1 MEGPHYVVLVGDV
14 GTGKSTLVEK
24 ISGVSGRSSDGQES
38 FTTESMLFMSGDG
51 RLIVNDTPGS
61 NAMRDKLEH
70 NMQIAAALNWG
81 AVSRIFLVVKADTR
95 IDTTVD
101 QVRKYAEQLADL
113 DTDVLAVIVTHMDR
127 VAWTNRDFIPALS
140 GELGLDSVVFSGLE
154 RTGEQLVGDM
164 LGLCKTRFNLSVDDE
179 TFFRLFKIHNNNL
192 KILRSTKKEI
202 ELFKAIK
209 REFDRQRPTVEARYK
224 ADLLFEFQAFMSE
237 EISKA
242 QQRVANENNFT
253 FDGAGA
259 ANEAG
264 HIANMTK
271 QLRAILFDI
280 RMETLLEG
288 ASDHGVNELR
298 KCPNCGETWA
308 KIGRK

>member
-1 MEGPHYVVLVGDV
+1 MGEPHYTVLAGDV
-14 GTGKSTLVEK
+14 GTGKSTLAEM
-24 ISGVSGRSSDGQES
+24 ISGVSGRSSDGMES
-38 FTTESMLFMSGDG
+38 FTTESKLFRSGDG
-51 RLIVNDTPGS
+51 RMIVNDTPGA

-81 AVSRIFLVVKADTR
+81 PVSRIFLVVKADTR

-101 QVRKYAEQLADL
+101 HVRKYAEQLADL
-113 DTDVLAVIVTHMDR
+113 DSDVLAVIVTHMDG
-127 VAWTNRDFIPALS
+127 VAWTARDFTPALS
-140 GELGLDSVVFSGLE
+140 GELGLDTVIFSSPV
-154 RTGEQLVGDM
+154 RTGEQLLADM
-164 LGLCKTRFNLSVDDE
+164 LAVCRIRFNLSVDDE
-179 TFFRLFKIHNNNL
+179 TFFRLFKIHNNNM

-242 QQRVANENNFT
+242 QQRVASENNFT

-259 ANEAG
+259 ANETG
-264 HIANMTK
+264 HIANMTN
-271 QLRAILFDI
+271 QLRAILYDI
-280 RMETLLEG
+280 RMETLSQG

-298 KCPNCGETWA
+298 KCPHCGVTWA
-308 KIGRK
+308 KIGSK